1 MRARGFDMDERL
13 LGYTGQDWTIGSGYR
28 VTERLL
34 ESKVPFDGIVALND
48 QLAIG
53 AMSALRSH
61 GVEIPGEVQVIGFDN
76 IEESAYLQT
85 PLTTMD
91 SRLEWIAPTAVD
103 RILGRIDGSINAP
116 QDIIETAD
124 VIVRETTR

>member
-1 MRARGFDMDERL
+1 MDERL

-61 GVEIPGEVQVIGFDN
+61 GVEIPGDVQVIGFDN

-91 SRLEWIAPTAVD
+91 SRLNGSRQPPSTAF
-103 RILGRIDGSINAP
+103 
-116 QDIIETAD
+116 
-124 VIVRETTR
+124 